1 MIKGVVFDLDGVI
14 VDSPKIYFRVMKNF
28 LKKHSLSVTDKE
40 VSSLICHSLRDELE
54 FINKKYS
61 LNISHS
67 EFVKETLDESIRVS
81 EKELELN
88 ACVRELLVDLKKNG
102 LAIGLASNND
112 KRSIDYMLNRFGIGS
127 FFSAIVCAE
136 DVVAGKPNPDI
147 YLKAVKRLRLLPKEC
162 VAIEDTFIGVE
173 SVKAAGLK
181 CIAFPNQF
189 AKSGSFAKA
198 DLVVESLGELS
209 AKRILGL

>member
-1 MIKGVVFDLDGVI
+1 M
-14 VDSPKIYFRVMKNF
+14 
-28 LKKHSLSVTDKE
+28 
-40 VSSLICHSLRDELE
+40 
-54 FINKKYS
+54 
-61 LNISHS
+61 
-67 EFVKETLDESIRVS
+67 
-81 EKELELN
+81 
-88 ACVRELLVDLKKNG
+88 LVHLKKNG